1 MFFYIKLVGDEP
13 IIVESKKEIN
23 FTQNIDVEPDN
34 LYFIVTVQTQQGMGT
49 MPVPASDNGLDHS
62 IITIAPMKISMYA
75 KLEEG
80 NSLVKVVKQ
89 VKSQKSGI
97 ITPERPGIIMP

>member
-1 MFFYIKLVGDEP
+1 MFYYIKLVGDEP
-13 IIVESKKEIN
+13 IIVESKKEID
-23 FTQNIDVEPDN
+23 FTQNIEINPNN

-49 MPVPASDNGLDHS
+49 MPVPASDNGLDHA

-75 KLEEG
+75 KLEEE

-89 VKSQKSGI
+89 VKIQKSGI
-97 ITPERPGIIMP
+97 ITPDKPSIIMP